1 MCNVHE
7 TLEASGE
14 GIESIDEKCPD
25 DHEPSRDQKQ
35 YEDHHQQF
43 IVAPVL
49 VKTSNHYNIQP
60 STVIHKNCLG
70 ISFGQYCSKSMHY
83 LSYLA

>member
-43 IVAPVL
+43 IVAPSSTKL
-49 VKTSNHYNIQP
+49 PITITSNPHHNPQ
-60 STVIHKNCLG
+60 KL
-70 ISFGQYCSKSMHY
+70 FGN
-83 LSYLA
+83 

>member
-43 IVAPVL
+43 IVAPSS
-49 VKTSNHYNIQP
+49 TS
-60 STVIHKNCLG
+60 
-70 ISFGQYCSKSMHY
+70 
-83 LSYLA
+83 